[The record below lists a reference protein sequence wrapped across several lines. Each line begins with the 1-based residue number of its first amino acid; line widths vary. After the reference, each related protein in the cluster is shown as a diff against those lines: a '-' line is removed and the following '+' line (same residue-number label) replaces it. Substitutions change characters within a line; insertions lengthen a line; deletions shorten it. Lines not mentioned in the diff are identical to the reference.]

1 MDSAG
6 NYVMKIILDP
16 DNWYPPDIKTNNIIS
31 IPITL
36 KNVAF
41 VPLKPIDNQVIAN
54 DTVEIV
60 GINPNINP
68 SKYNVKLLLQID
80 TTKLFNSPL
89 NQTYFK
95 TNMSGVVT
103 KFKVRMPI
111 LDSNIVYF
119 WRLNTIINNIDTIGW
134 SGVNRYFT
142 SNSIKDN
149 FLIDNDSIKIKKN
162 HASQYNSNELQK
174 VYLDSDASK
183 LAKFNG
189 NITVR
194 SWGDDRDY
202 SSYFIVNDIMIQT
215 SLQKNQGLN
224 ILKVN
229 RLDGRI
235 IEFKNFKMLFPTS
248 SDSVVNYLNSFDSS
262 KILLV
267 CKTNY
272 VPGGTTFSINAR
284 NKIKEFGS
292 LYVDSVGTF
301 GWFDTWC
308 FLSYKMNNQNITS
321 EQFFKFVGG
330 GDVLPSFAYAH
341 PDFMFSSGNITHTF
355 GPAHSWKNFSWE
367 QVLYPYSNIKFDVYG
382 VDRNNNP
389 QLLMPDVTANNFVD
403 LSGINAYQYP
413 YLKLIT
419 KLSIDSIN
427 GYQSP
432 VFKSITF
439 NYVPA
444 SELALDNNSTIK
456 SDSIVTMGDSVGFGI
471 TYYNVGF
478 TNVNGVV
485 RNFFAYDQNGNK
497 VNLKTDTVQTAL
509 KIDSSG
515 FIKATLPVSRMPI
528 FKKYNNQVNFNFEV
542 QPLAQQNEIYTYNNT
557 VNSNFFVKGS
567 PLTLNLDV
575 FSDGVK
581 IMGGDYVR
589 LKPEILVK
597 LSKQNSD
604 SLTMLDTSFIRIF
617 VNNNILIFAGNKRN
631 INGGVITETGK
642 DYLTL
647 KFIPEL
653 KEGQNEFRFITMNAG
668 KSSAELFY
676 DTAKYSVTVSN
687 ELMVKDLYNYP
698 NPMKTE
704 TTFTFNL
711 AGSNIP
717 TDCRIKIFSVAG
729 RVVKT
734 LKIPASIGFN
744 QYAWDGRDEE
754 GDYMAN
760 GVYFYKVII
769 EGDNQKETALQKLAI
784 LR

>member
-1 MDSAG
+1 
-6 NYVMKIILDP
+6 
-16 DNWYPPDIKTNNIIS
+16 
-31 IPITL
+31 
-36 KNVAF
+36 
-41 VPLKPIDNQVIAN
+41 
-54 DTVEIV
+54 
-60 GINPNINP
+60 
-68 SKYNVKLLLQID
+68 
-80 TTKLFNSPL
+80 
-89 NQTYFK
+89 
-95 TNMSGVVT
+95 
-103 KFKVRMPI
+103 
-111 LDSNIVYF
+111 
-119 WRLNTIINNIDTIGW
+119 
-134 SGVNRYFT
+134 
-142 SNSIKDN
+142 
-149 FLIDNDSIKIKKN
+149 
-162 HASQYNSNELQK
+162 
-174 VYLDSDASK
+174 
-183 LAKFNG
+183 
-189 NITVR
+189 
-194 SWGDDRDY
+194 
-202 SSYFIVNDIMIQT
+202 
-215 SLQKNQGLN
+215 
-224 ILKVN
+224 
-229 RLDGRI
+229 
-235 IEFKNFKMLFPTS
+235 
-248 SDSVVNYLNSFDSS
+248 
-262 KILLV
+262 
-267 CKTNY
+267 
-272 VPGGTTFSINAR
+272 
-284 NKIKEFGS
+284 
-292 LYVDSVGTF
+292 
-301 GWFDTWC
+301 
-308 FLSYKMNNQNITS
+308 
-321 EQFFKFVGG
+321 
-330 GDVLPSFAYAH
+330 
-341 PDFMFSSGNITHTF
+341 
-355 GPAHSWKNFSWE
+355 
-367 QVLYPYSNIKFDVYG
+367 
-382 VDRNNNP
+382 
-389 QLLMPDVTANNFVD
+389 LMPDVTANNFVD

-419 KLSIDSIN
+419 KLNIDSIN

-432 VFKSITF
+432 VFRSITF

-497 VNLKTDTVQTAL
+497 VNLRTDTVQTVL

-528 FKKYNNQVNFNFEV
+528 FKKYSNQVNFNFEV

-617 VNNNILIFAGNKRN
+617 VNNNILIFAGNKRD

-642 DYLTL
+642 DAMIL
-647 KFIPEL
+647 KFTPEL

-668 KSSAELFY
+668 KNSY

-698 NPMKTE
+698 NPMKSE

-717 TDCRIKIFSVAG
+717 TDCRIKIFSVA

-734 LKIPASIGFN
+734 LKIPASIGVN
-744 QYAWDGRDEE
+744 QYPWDGRDED